1 MLTTEIHPIEVHNWF
16 MVMYADSSE
25 WVMGPNVFGMSQF
38 SDGGIF
44 ATKPY
49 ICGSNYIRKMSHY
62 GQGDWCDIADGLYW
76 RFVANH
82 APFLAKNA
90 RMGLAVKS
98 LEKMDGE
105 KKNVYLMQPINLLKR
120 SPIDYSCLFY

>member
-1 MLTTEIHPIEVHNWF
+1 MVHY
-16 MVMYADSSE
+16 VDSYD

-62 GQGDWCDIADGLYW
+62 GTGDWCTISDGLYW
-76 RFVANH
+76 RFIHNHLDFFKKNPRLSLSAN
-82 APFLAKNA
+82 LLN
-90 RMGLAVKS
+90 
-98 LEKMDGE
+98 KMPAE
-105 KKNVYLMQPINLLKR
+105 KKQTLFTAAESFITHVSNINIK
-120 SPIDYSCLFY
+120 PTC

>member
-1 MLTTEIHPIEVHNWF
+1 

-82 APFLAKNA
+82 ASFLAKNA

-98 LEKMDGE
+98 LEKMAGE
-105 KKNVYLMQPINLLKR
+105 KKER
-120 SPIDYSCLFY
+120 LFSAANQFIEKVTH